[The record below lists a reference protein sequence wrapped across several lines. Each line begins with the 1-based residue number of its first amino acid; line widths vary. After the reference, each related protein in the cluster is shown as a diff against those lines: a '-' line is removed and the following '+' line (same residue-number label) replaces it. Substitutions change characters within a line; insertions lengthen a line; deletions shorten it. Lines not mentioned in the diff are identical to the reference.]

1 MADRSLRKEKYMS
14 DQSERRSEPRV
25 SFAGPCVLNRLSDN
39 DPPQAGTINNASEH
53 GARVCVKAPVPEGD
67 IVSLEVG
74 DDLFV
79 ATVAHCEAD
88 TEGHAIGLELISGT
102 VKPKLR
108 EDMTYF
114 SITSPGIEATKAQ

>member
-1 MADRSLRKEKYMS
+1 MPE
-14 DQSERRSEPRV
+14 QSERRTEPRV
-25 SFAGPCVLNRLSDN
+25 TFNGPCLLSRIGERE
-39 DPPQAGTINNASEH
+39 PPQDGIISNASEH
-53 GARVCVKAPVPEGD
+53 GARVAVKSAVPEGE

-79 ATVAHCEAD
+79 ATVAHCQPD
-88 TEGHAIGLELISGT
+88 NDGHSVGLELISGT

-114 SITSPGIEATKAQ
+114 SITSPGV

>member
-1 MADRSLRKEKYMS
+1 MT

-25 SFAGPCVLNRLSDN
+25 SFEGPCVLNRLGDN
-39 DPPQAGTINNASEH
+39 APPQSGTINNASEH
-53 GARVCVKAPVPEGD
+53 GARVSVKGAVPEGD

-79 ATVAHCEAD
+79 ATVAHCEAEP
-88 TEGHAIGLELISGT
+88 EGHSIGLELISGT

-108 EDMTYF
+108 EEMTYF
-114 SITSPGIEATKAQ
+114 SVTSPGVAVAR